1 MTDQHRTCRCGAVYR
16 RTESMAPS
24 REVNSFECL
33 ACGASLENWN
43 SAWVPNYRLI
53 VGPTVSAIAD
63 TGTFDSSVRSPGTNK
78 EE

>member
-16 RTESMAPS
+16 RTESMAAS

-33 ACGASLENWN
+33 ACGATLETWN
-43 SAWVPNYRLI
+43 TAWVPSYRLI

-63 TGTFDSSVRSPGTNK
+63 TGTFDSSVRSPGTTK
-78 EE
+78 ED